1 MSLTMTDAELLMLP
15 IGGEGAIIVDPTI
28 QQRVAMDREK
38 VEEYAAL
45 YADGHDLGRLVVFQ
59 VGEQWIL
66 ADGFHRVD
74 AAGMAGLTTLPCEV
88 YRGTRRD
95 AILYATSCNL
105 HGKPLSNA
113 DKRQRVQTLLAD
125 PEWAQWSDNSIAKH
139 CGVAQSFVGTVRKSL
154 ITVISEDTTSPSLNS
169 EISDDGMDTSLNSEI
184 SDNGTSPTRR
194 TYRDRYGQVRTM
206 ETSAIGHQPSPKALV
221 LEPEVPAPPAPPK
234 MQQQAWT
241 LVYIDELGRC
251 LTHALQSLDRLHA
264 HLTSQQSEE
273 LVVQLPDFL
282 EHQAALGIKLGE
294 CWGHVETLLLR
305 SATVRQGLG
314 RLSPAPAPDA
324 TLPPLGD
331 GADPDCPAF
340 DTAKF
345 VLGKLCKGGHEH
357 GKTGQSL
364 LRRSGRYCGLCNA
377 ALKRQ
382 QRRQPA
388 GEVPA

>member
-1 MSLTMTDAELLMLP
+1 LTPEQMSYYRGKQYALKKKHHRGGGDRKSAEAQDQKPHNEAFDNTAHELAVEHKVSKATIERDAVYAK
-15 IGGEGAIIVDPTI
+15 AIDT
-28 QQRVAMDREK
+28 
-38 VEEYAAL
+38 
-45 YADGHDLGRLVVFQ
+45 
-59 VGEQWIL
+59 L
-66 ADGFHRVD
+66 ADVVGPEARH
-74 AAGMAGLTTLPCEV
+74 
-88 YRGTRRD
+88 
-95 AILYATSCNL
+95 S
-105 HGKPLSNA
+105 
-113 DKRQRVQTLLAD
+113 LLARD
-125 PEWAQWSDNSIAKH
+125 TNVTQQDVKALAKMAKEH
-139 CGVAQSFVGTVRKSL
+139 PTRVTEALAAVQEVKTPKQARQIVRKA
-154 ITVISEDTTSPSLNS
+154 TGEVREYEQYMDAMAR
-169 EISDDGMDTSLNSEI
+169 SDGLADW
-184 SDNGTSPTRR
+184 P
-194 TYRDRYGQVRTM
+194 
-206 ETSAIGHQPSPKALV
+206 H
-221 LEPEVPAPPAPPK
+221 PAPPAV
-234 MQQQAWT
+234 QQKAWT
-241 LVYIDELGRC
+241 LVYIDELGRR
-251 LTHALQSLDRLHA
+251 LTNALQSLDRLHA

-273 LVVQLPDFL
+273 LVVQLPDLL